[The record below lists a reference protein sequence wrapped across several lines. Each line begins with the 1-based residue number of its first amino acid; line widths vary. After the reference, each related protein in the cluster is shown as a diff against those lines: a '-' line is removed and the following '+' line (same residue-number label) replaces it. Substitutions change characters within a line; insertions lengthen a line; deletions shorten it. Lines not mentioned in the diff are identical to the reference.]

1 MQIVMAPYCIVGHQ
15 KSREDVQK
23 QHSFSDPEG
32 MIQTAS
38 TTPANFR
45 TRRRPR
51 LSTSPHENYVSASPH
66 ENFDSASQ
74 IGVHPVSLRRVG
86 SIISRGRNRSTGIR
100 HEPYTTVRNTSLSSD
115 EQRPFTNPD
124 QTEISVPLKL
134 LESVDKSNS
143 LSLNKN
149 IKIEAS
155 GELDVS
161 GTDELPQ
168 KSPSGQVET
177 SEYSSDSEFTKS
189 HNVDSVISN
198 ATGIPSEQFKSEPNA
213 TSNSVAVAAT
223 GILPALAPEKDA
235 NVTVKVEPVTEDE
248 MDLEIIGVEP
258 GQLSQNIQAWVPQ
271 AGNQS
276 GAEETEAVGNQLGQ
290 NDGKLIIHFVDILPV
305 FGH

>member
-1 MQIVMAPYCIVGHQ
+1 M
-15 KSREDVQK
+15 
-23 QHSFSDPEG
+23 
-32 MIQTAS
+32 
-38 TTPANFR
+38 
-45 TRRRPR
+45 
-51 LSTSPHENYVSASPH
+51 
-66 ENFDSASQ
+66 
-74 IGVHPVSLRRVG
+74 
-86 SIISRGRNRSTGIR
+86 
-100 HEPYTTVRNTSLSSD
+100 
-115 EQRPFTNPD
+115 
-124 QTEISVPLKL
+124 
-134 LESVDKSNS
+134 DKSNS

-235 NVTVKVEPVTEDE
+235 NVSVKVEPVTEDE

-276 GAEETEAVGNQLGQ
+276 GAEETEAMGSQLGQ

-305 FGH
+305 FGHWGWGYKLVLHCTSGPSCSKLMMLLVNVKTLIIIH